1 MEERTVPKPHL
12 IKTPVHKIPIG
23 EAVKKPDGHYS
34 LRIKKPKGS
43 EYEELSLDHLIS
55 MVVTEVVTEADSQPG
70 IEQAP
75 HPEGAAANQ

>member
-34 LRIKKPKGS
+34 LRIKKHKGS
-43 EYEELSLDHLIS
+43 EYEEVPLDHLIS
-55 MVVTEVVTEADSQPG
+55 MVVTEANSQPG
-70 IEQAP
+70 TEQVP
-75 HPEGAAANQ
+75 RSEGAAANQ

>member
-1 MEERTVPKPHL
+1 MEERPVPKPHL

-43 EYEELSLDHLIS
+43 EYKELSLDRLIS
-55 MVVTEVVTEADSQPG
+55 MVVTEAESHPCT
-70 IEQAP
+70 EQAP
-75 HPEGAAANQ
+75 HSEGAAANP

>member
-1 MEERTVPKPHL
+1 MEDCTVPKPKL
-12 IKTPVHKIPIG
+12 IRTPVHKIPIG

-55 MVVTEVVTEADSQPG
+55 MVVTEADSQPG

>member
-1 MEERTVPKPHL
+1 MEERSVPKPHL

-34 LRIKKPKGS
+34 LRVKKPKGS

-55 MVVTEVVTEADSQPG
+55 MVVAEADSQPG

>member
-1 MEERTVPKPHL
+1 MEERPVPKSHL
-12 IKTPVHKIPIG
+12 IRTPVHKIPIG

-43 EYEELSLDHLIS
+43 EYEELPLDHLIS
-55 MVVTEVVTEADSQPG
+55 MVVTEADSSPG

-75 HPEGAAANQ
+75 RSEGAAANR

>member
-1 MEERTVPKPHL
+1 MEETTVPKPHL
-12 IKTPVHKIPIG
+12 IRTPVHKIPIG

-55 MVVTEVVTEADSQPG
+55 MVVAATDSVQG
-70 IEQAP
+70 IVQAP
-75 HPEGAAANQ
+75 RYEGAAAQKKKL